1 MSHCRLSVVIP
12 TWNRAGLVVEAVESA
27 LAQEGGDLEVIVVDD
42 GSTDGTSEVI
52 ERKFGE
58 SVKLLRMA
66 TRSGAGAAR
75 NKGVRQATG
84 DLLSFL
90 DSDDLWLPGK
100 LKAELDV
107 LERFPDAEA
116 IVSDCRFI
124 VDGQF
129 IETSRFA
136 ESGALAATGGR
147 AQWVDDSPWLWTIP
161 SNGVS
166 TSGITLCRRAVTRLG
181 QPLFATDLDSCED
194 WELEVRLYQ
203 ECRVVALPE
212 AWTHMRWIDDG
223 SASGERAPG
232 SPGVESRKSGCS
244 AIDWPSSRDRSVR
257 ADSRRIW
264 RVRWRT
270 SEVTS
275 HQSWRGS
282 KRHEAD
288 TFAKNIFFFHPN
300 VKLEYEQDQSPPQAT
315 GIPGG

>member
-1 MSHCRLSVVIP
+1 MSHRRLSVVIP

-27 LAQEGGDLEVIVVDD
+27 LAQEGGELEVIVVDD

-52 ERKFGE
+52 ERKFGK

-75 NKGVRQATG
+75 NEGVRQATG

-124 VDGQF
+124 VDGQL
-129 IETSRFA
+129 TAMSRFA
-136 ESGALAATGGR
+136 ENGALAATGGR
-147 AQWVDDSPWLWTIP
+147 ARWVDDSPWLWTIP
-161 SNGVS
+161 SNGVP

-212 AWTHMRWIDDG
+212 VWSHVRWIDDG
-223 SASGERAPG
+223 TRIGRACPG
-232 SPGVESRKSGCS
+232 QPRSREQEIGLL
-244 AIDWPSSRDRSVR
+244 RDRLTVIERSIR
-257 ADSRRIW
+257 PGRLTADLASALADFRCHIS
-264 RVRWRT
+264 
-270 SEVTS
+270 SELA
-275 HQSWRGS
+275 RL
-282 KRHEAD
+282 KA
-288 TFAKNIFFFHPN
+288 AP
-300 VKLEYEQDQSPPQAT
+300 A
-315 GIPGG
+315 